1 VFNKTIIGGL
11 LYLGAISTSLAILLW
26 NRGLQLLNVSSGGV
40 FFFFQPLVGALLG
53 WLLFRETLSVM
64 FWGEAALILIGVFIV
79 ITEKPKEEDQNLL
92 SASRKNA

>member
-1 VFNKTIIGGL
+1 MEPRTTTIECVEWRSLSLFSI
-11 LYLGAISTSLAILLW
+11 ISQS
-26 NRGLQLLNVSSGGV
+26 
-40 FFFFQPLVGALLG
+40 LLG

-64 FWGEAALILIGVFIV
+64 FWGEAVLILIDVFIV